1 MVKNK
6 DIIFEEISL
15 LDLNPATY
23 NPRIISND
31 EFNKLSRSIDE
42 FGLVDP
48 ILVNLQTMTIIGGH
62 QRFDVLLDEYHNN
75 GRYKKLLL
83 LKRGDIGWVFT
94 DDDLEIKSIEHEK
107 ALNIALN
114 KISGEWDYQKLE
126 ELLTDLSSMDFELSL
141 TGFDNLDLGNL
152 GAELDDIDL
161 GEETSEEVT
170 PPKVEDLTPKLV
182 VMFDEEEDKET
193 LYYEL
198 VERGFKCQY

>member
-1 MVKNK
+1 MSKK
-6 DIIFEEISL
+6 EDIVFEEISL
-15 LDLNPATY
+15 MDLNPASY

-31 EFNKLSRSIDE
+31 DFNKLSKSIDE

-48 ILVNLQTMTIIGGH
+48 ILVNLNNMTIIGGH

-75 GRYKKLLL
+75 GRYKNLLL

-94 DDDLEIKSIEHEK
+94 DEDLEIKSIEHEK

-114 KISGEWDYQKLE
+114 KISGEWDYAKLE
-126 ELLTDLSSMDFELSL
+126 ELLTDLSDMDFELSL

-152 GAELDDIDL
+152 GEDLDEIDL
-161 GEETSEEVT
+161 TDEREDVA
-170 PPKVEDLTPKLV
+170 PPRVEDLTPKLV